1 MKRLIKFM
9 MIVGVLGIFVGFKT
23 QVNAAVQYETEN
35 NDSYAKADTITLG
48 NTIKG
53 NVSDGDEDYYKITA
67 PANGKI
73 ALIFQHKYMDE
84 NKDWEIVIYQ
94 YANGIYNELSNT
106 SINIRDNESIILPF
120 VGAVKGGIYYLR
132 VCDDWNMR
140 GEEYTIQTSFTSSE
154 FYEKEQNDDYYSA
167 NNIALNNKY
176 TGTINNG
183 SDVDY
188 YKIVA
193 PVNGKIN
200 IYFQHRYKDVI
211 GNWTIKIYQYVNG
224 QYDEL
229 SGMDINIRDNENIS
243 LPYIG
248 AVKNGVYYL
257 KVEDDWEVTGE
268 NYTIQ
273 TTFLSSDNYEK
284 EPNNDYYSAT
294 NINLNQKYGG
304 NLNNG
309 KDKDYYYFVA
319 PVTGSLCVDFQ
330 HTYKDNGLSWEIDVY
345 NYIDGEYKEI
355 DSREVSQNDNNVV
368 NLFDIQVMKGR
379 KYYIIVRRG
388 DVSIGND
395 AIEGKEYFIKAYMK
409 PKTVK
414 VAKIH
419 LSSPSKKI
427 AAGNKVRLKAS
438 VSPSNATNKG
448 INWSSSN
455 QKVAKVNQNGIVTFK
470 KNSGGRSVIITAT
483 ASDGGGAKASI
494 KLKSMRGEV
503 KKIIIKGKK
512 KVKAGKS
519 RKLRAKVKATRGANT
534 RIKWSSSNTKYA
546 TVSAYGKVKAKK
558 AGKGKIVKVTAR
570 ATDGSGKKKTVNI
583 KIK

>member
-1 MKRLIKFM
+1 M

-154 FYEKEQNDDYYSA
+154 FYEMEQNDDYYSA

-200 IYFQHRYKDVI
+200 LYFQHRYKDVNGYWAI
-211 GNWTIKIYQYVNG
+211 HIYQYVNG

-229 SGMDINIRDNENIS
+229 SGMNINIRDNENIS

-248 AVKNGVYYL
+248 AVKNGVYFL
-257 KVEDDWEVTGE
+257 KVTDDLDWGARSE

-309 KDKDYYYFVA
+309 NDKDYYQFVA
-319 PVTGSLCVDFQ
+319 PASGTLCLDFQ
-330 HTYKDNGLSWEIDVY
+330 HTYIDGDSDGWNIDVY
-345 NYIDGEYKEI
+345 NYVNGEYQKIDGMGVRKN
-355 DSREVSQNDNNVV
+355 DSDIVKSM
-368 NLFDIQVMKGR
+368 DIQLIKGR
-379 KYYIIVRRG
+379 KYYFIVEDNG
-388 DVSIGND
+388 GFFVADGAVG
-395 AIEGKEYFIKAYMK
+395 EEYFIKAYMK

-414 VAKIH
+414 VSKIR

-455 QKVAKVNQNGIVTFK
+455 QKVAKVNQNGVVTFK

-483 ASDGGGAKASI
+483 ASDDGGAKASI

-546 TVSAYGKVKAKK
+546 TVSASGKVKAKK
-558 AGKGKIVKVTAR
+558 AGKGKIVKITAR